1 MLQRFIEYLCFD
13 AQLCFYLCMSKV
25 SAPSVKSRRDALGDV
40 ELRLLHVFAE
50 IVRANGFTAAQ
61 ASLGMTQAT
70 ISAHMRHLEERLGL
84 RLCER
89 GRGGFFLTEEG
100 RQVHSAMLDLLGS
113 IERFKGAVSDAQGD
127 LTGQL
132 AFGTVD
138 AIVSNTSLN
147 LKAALAEFSRLAPAV
162 QLHIDIV
169 APQFLSQ
176 SILNGRF
183 QIVLMPEQKHLAQ
196 MRAIDVFPERQNL
209 YCGKGHP
216 LFDTPEEGLSDQVLA
231 RQAFAGRS
239 YMPQA
244 PICGIDFRWSATT
257 AHMEGTLILLLSGA
271 YIGFLP
277 DHYAANAVREG
288 HLRALAKDRVTFDD
302 MFQIVYSRDRPTRA
316 AELLAS
322 TILRACAV

>member
-1 MLQRFIEYLCFD
+1 MQ
-13 AQLCFYLCMSKV
+13 KV
-25 SAPSVKSRRDALGDV
+25 GAPSIALRRNVLGDV
-40 ELRLLHVFAE
+40 ELRLLQVFAE
-50 IVRANGFTAAQ
+50 IVRANGFSAAQ

-70 ISAHMRHLEERLGL
+70 ISAHMRHLEERLGV

-100 RQVHSAMLDLLGS
+100 RQVHSAMLDLFGS
-113 IERFKGAVSDAQGD
+113 IERFRGAVSDAQGD

-132 AFGTVD
+132 TFGTVD
-138 AIVSNTSLN
+138 AIASNTKLN
-147 LKAALAEFSRLAPAV
+147 LKDAVAEFSRLAPGV
-162 QLHIDIV
+162 ELQIDIT

-183 QIVLMPEQKHLAQ
+183 QIVLMPKQKLLAQ
-196 MRAIDVFPERQNL
+196 MRGIDVFPERQNM
-209 YCGKGHP
+209 YCGQGHP
-216 LFDTPEEGLSDQVLA
+216 LFDTPESDLSDQVLA

-239 YMPQA
+239 YMPLA
-244 PICGIDFRWSATT
+244 PICGIDFSWRATT

-277 DHYAANAVREG
+277 DHYASDAVKDGR
-288 HLRALAKDRVTFDD
+288 LRMLAIDRVTFDD

-316 AELLAS
+316 AELLAH
-322 TILRACAV
+322 TILRACAA